1 MSGPRPLRLPVGSV
15 TVLLG
20 PLVQRRRTM
29 NRLDDASGRCADG
42 HDALVRRLGAR
53 RAESAAQ
60 RLATV
65 ESARTGPT
73 AMVLADR
80 LTDGLDA
87 RDRIAV
93 LAALRE
99 LAASGVAVLVDDIDP
114 VAALAVADSALRV
127 DERGEVRHEELAYLA
142 S

>member
-1 MSGPRPLRLPVGSV
+1 MSLRLPTGSI

-20 PLVQRRRTM
+20 PSVQRRRTM

-42 HDALVRRLGAR
+42 HDAVVRRLGAR
-53 RAESAAQ
+53 ATESAAD
-60 RLATV
+60 RLASV
-65 ESARTGPT
+65 EAVRRGPT

-87 RDRIAV
+87 HDRSTV
-93 LAALRE
+93 LFALRSV
-99 LAASGVAVLVDDIDP
+99 AADGVAVLVDDIDP
-114 VAALAVADSALRV
+114 VAALAVADGALRV
-127 DERGEVRHEELAYLA
+127 DERGEGRMEELAYLA

>member
-1 MSGPRPLRLPVGSV
+1 MSLRLPTGSI

-20 PLVQRRRTM
+20 PSVQRRRTM

-42 HDALVRRLGAR
+42 HDAVVRRLGAR
-53 RAESAAQ
+53 ATESAAD
-60 RLATV
+60 RLASV
-65 ESARTGPT
+65 EAVRRGPT

-87 RDRIAV
+87 HDRSTV
-93 LAALRE
+93 LFALRSV
-99 LAASGVAVLVDDIDP
+99 AADGVAVLVDDIDP
-114 VAALAVADSALRV
+114 VAALAVADGALRV
-127 DERGEVRHEELAYLA
+127 DERGEVRMEELAYLA

>member
-1 MSGPRPLRLPVGSV
+1 MSLRLPTGGI

-20 PLVQRRRTM
+20 PSVQRRRMM
-29 NRLDDASGRCADG
+29 NRLDDSSGRCADG
-42 HDALVRRLGAR
+42 HGAVVRRLGAR
-53 RAESAAQ
+53 AAESVAE

-65 ESARTGPT
+65 DTARTGPT

-87 RDRIAV
+87 TDRSTVLAV
-93 LAALRE
+93 LRDVAA
-99 LAASGVAVLVDDIDP
+99 AGVAVLVDDVDP
-114 VAALAVADSALRV
+114 VAALAVADGALRV
-127 DERGEVRHEELAYLA
+127 DERGEVRPEELTYLA

>member
-1 MSGPRPLRLPVGSV
+1 MSLRLPTGSI

-20 PLVQRRRTM
+20 PSVQRRRMM

-42 HDALVRRLGAR
+42 HDAVVRRLGAR
-53 RAESAAQ
+53 ATESAAD
-60 RLATV
+60 RLAIV
-65 ESARTGPT
+65 DAARRGPT

-87 RDRIAV
+87 HDRSAV
-93 LAALRE
+93 LSALRAV
-99 LAASGVAVLVDDIDP
+99 AADGVAVLVDDIDP
-114 VAALAVADSALRV
+114 VAALAVADGALRV
-127 DERGEVRHEELAYLA
+127 DERGEVRVEELAYLA

>member
-1 MSGPRPLRLPVGSV
+1 MSLRVPTGSI

-20 PLVQRRRTM
+20 PSVQRRRMM

-42 HDALVRRLGAR
+42 HDAVVRRLGAR
-53 RAESAAQ
+53 EAESAAD

-65 ESARTGPT
+65 DTARTGPT

-87 RDRIAV
+87 HDRSTV
-93 LAALRE
+93 LSALRAV
-99 LAASGVAVLVDDIDP
+99 AADGVAVLVDDVDP
-114 VAALAVADSALRV
+114 VAALAVADNALRI
-127 DERGEVRHEELAYLA
+127 DETGEVRAEELAYLA

>member
-1 MSGPRPLRLPVGSV
+1 MSLRLPTGSI

-20 PLVQRRRTM
+20 PSVQRRRMM

-42 HDALVRRLGAR
+42 HDAVVRRLGAR
-53 RAESAAQ
+53 ATESAAD

-65 ESARTGPT
+65 DAARRGPT

-87 RDRIAV
+87 HDRNTV
-93 LAALRE
+93 LSALRAV
-99 LAASGVAVLVDDIDP
+99 AADGVAVLVDDIDP
-114 VAALAVADSALRV
+114 VAALAVADGALRV
-127 DERGEVRHEELAYLA
+127 DERGEVRAEELAYLA

>member
-1 MSGPRPLRLPVGSV
+1 MSLRLPTGSI

-20 PLVQRRRTM
+20 PSVQRRRTM

-42 HDALVRRLGAR
+42 HDAVVRRLGAR
-53 RAESAAQ
+53 ATESAAD

-65 ESARTGPT
+65 DAARRGPT

-87 RDRIAV
+87 QDRSTV
-93 LAALRE
+93 LSALRAV
-99 LAASGVAVLVDDIDP
+99 AADGVAVLVDDIDP
-114 VAALAVADSALRV
+114 VAALAVADGALRV
-127 DERGEVRHEELAYLA
+127 DERGEVRAEELAYLA

>member
-1 MSGPRPLRLPVGSV
+1 MSLRLPTGSI

-20 PLVQRRRTM
+20 PSVQRRRMM

-42 HDALVRRLGAR
+42 HDAVVRRLGAR
-53 RAESAAQ
+53 ATESAAD

-65 ESARTGPT
+65 DAARRGPT

-87 RDRIAV
+87 HDRSTV
-93 LAALRE
+93 LSALRAV
-99 LAASGVAVLVDDIDP
+99 AADGVAVLVDDIDP
-114 VAALAVADSALRV
+114 VAALAVADGALRV
-127 DERGEVRHEELAYLA
+127 DERGEVQVEELAYLA

>member
-1 MSGPRPLRLPVGSV
+1 MSLRLPTGSI

-20 PLVQRRRTM
+20 PSVQRRRMM

-42 HDALVRRLGAR
+42 HDAVVRRLGAR
-53 RAESAAQ
+53 ATESAAD

-65 ESARTGPT
+65 DAVRRGPT

-87 RDRIAV
+87 HDRGTV
-93 LAALRE
+93 LSALRAV
-99 LAASGVAVLVDDIDP
+99 AADGVAVLVDDIDP
-114 VAALAVADSALRV
+114 VAALAVADGALRV
-127 DERGEVRHEELAYLA
+127 DERGEVRVEELAYLA

>member
-1 MSGPRPLRLPVGSV
+1 MSLRLPTGGI

-20 PLVQRRRTM
+20 PSVQRRRMM
-29 NRLDDASGRCADG
+29 NRLDDSSGRCADG
-42 HDALVRRLGAR
+42 HDAVVRRLGAR
-53 RAESAAQ
+53 AAESVAE

-65 ESARTGPT
+65 DTARTGPT

-87 RDRIAV
+87 TDRSTVLAV
-93 LAALRE
+93 LRDVAA
-99 LAASGVAVLVDDIDP
+99 AGVAVLVDDVDP
-114 VAALAVADSALRV
+114 VAALAVADGALRV
-127 DERGEVRHEELAYLA
+127 DERGEVRPEELTYLA